1 MIPDTGT
8 GHDKMADHTVPGI
21 CTADLGASGFY
32 SLPVAKCICCDQKEV
47 VAWQQVIQRGPGPGW
62 KM

>member
-1 MIPDTGT
+1 
-8 GHDKMADHTVPGI
+8 MADHTVPGI